1 MRGLILVLCTVL
13 LASCGKATVQPAN
26 VAEQNW
32 GLVDEQSRL
41 SFISIKKG
49 DVAEVHYFG
58 GLAGKVDASGQA
70 VVEIVLDTLET
81 NIDVR
86 NTRMREH
93 LFETNLYPIA
103 SIKTDLPMADLR
115 AMKIGERSVFDVV
128 LEVKLHGVKSSI
140 EGDLMVTRVS
150 GNKVLVETRTPILV
164 HADEF
169 DLVEG
174 LDILQELANLPSIT
188 PIVPVSFSLVF
199 EAKG

>member
-1 MRGLILVLCTVL
+1 MRGLLFVLCTVL
-13 LASCGKATVQPAN
+13 LASCGKASVQPAN
-26 VAEQNW
+26 ISAQSW
-32 GLVDEQSRL
+32 GLVDEQSHL

-58 GLAGKVDASGQA
+58 GLAGKVDVNGQA
-70 VVEIVLDTLET
+70 VIEIVLDTVET
-81 NIDVR
+81 NIDIR

-93 LFETNLYPIA
+93 LFETNLHPIA
-103 SIKTDLPMADLR
+103 LIETDLPMSDLR
-115 AMKIGERSVFDVV
+115 TMKIGERSVFDVV

-169 DLVEG
+169 DLSEG
-174 LDILQELANLPSIT
+174 LDMLQELAKLPSIT

-199 EAKG
+199 EAID

>member
-1 MRGLILVLCTVL
+1 MRGLLFVLCTVL
-13 LASCGKATVQPAN
+13 LTSCGKVAVQPAN
-26 VAEQNW
+26 VAAQSW

-58 GLAGKVDASGQA
+58 GLAGKVDASGHA
-70 VVEIVLDTLET
+70 VVEIVLDTVET

-115 AMKIGERSVFDVV
+115 VMKVGERTIMDVV
-128 LEVKLHGVKSSI
+128 LEVKMHGVKSSI

-150 GNKVLVETRTPILV
+150 DNKVLVETRTPILV

-169 DLVEG
+169 DLSEG
-174 LDILQELANLPSIT
+174 LDMLQELAKLPSIT